1 MLRKRAAGEYV
12 SAYDVAELQLAVGE
26 DDKAIQW
33 LEKAADEHA
42 NQVVFLHLDP
52 RFDRLHSN
60 PRFQNL
66 LRRVGV

>member
-1 MLRKRAAGEYV
+1 MLRERSGGKYV

-26 DDKAIQW
+26 DDEAIDW

-42 NQVVFLHLDP
+42 NQVIFLHLDP
-52 RFDRLHSN
+52 RFEGLHSN

>member
-1 MLRKRAAGEYV
+1 
-12 SAYDVAELQLAVGE
+12 LQLAVGE

-33 LEKAADEHA
+33 LETAADEHA

-52 RFDRLHSN
+52 RFERLHFN